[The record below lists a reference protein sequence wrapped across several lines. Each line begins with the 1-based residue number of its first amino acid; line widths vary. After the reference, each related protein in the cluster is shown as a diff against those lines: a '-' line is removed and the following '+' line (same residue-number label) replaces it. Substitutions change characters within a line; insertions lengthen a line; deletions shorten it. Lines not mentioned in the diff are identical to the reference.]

1 MSFPLLIE
9 FVRGTRVYQQRG
21 VAGRL
26 PIVRNGPP
34 STFVVFPDG
43 ARVPLPT
50 DQVVFADNRSG
61 RARVGFGGMSMG
73 AMEHGQLVF
82 HRVKDLRPEE
92 ELSPE
97 RARRM
102 TLEPQMVASV
112 AVDGHAVWPL
122 Q

>member
-1 MSFPLLIE
+1 MAFPLLIE

-43 ARVPLPT
+43 ARVSLPT
-50 DQVVFADNRSG
+50 DQIVFADDRRG
-61 RARVGFGGMSMG
+61 LALVGFCGMRMG
-73 AMEHGQLVF
+73 AMDHGRLVF

-102 TLEPQMVASV
+102 TLQPRMVSSI

>member
-1 MSFPLLIE
+1 MAFPLLIE

-112 AVDGHAVWPL
+112 AVDGDAVWPL